1 MIFIYIIIGTVIIG
15 IAYAIYNE
23 VQNSKHKNKSKD
35 IFDNLEDFKADEVY
49 LSETSG
55 ISIGYD
61 AKRLKICLLNS
72 DHKTIIYNYKD
83 ILQSE
88 LDIDGETISKQS
100 TTGTVGRA
108 VLGEILAGGA
118 GAIIG
123 GVTGSKKQKE
133 KIKSIDLKLS
143 VNDSKN
149 PFYKINFLNLETK
162 KGSLF
167 YNFAFEPAERWQG
180 IIATLIHQANN
191 FEKTIA
197 NQDSTTTYDE
207 LIKLKSLLD
216 SGVLTIDEFNAQKE
230 KVLKKSY

>member
-1 MIFIYIIIGTVIIG
+1 MTFIYIIIGAVIIG
-15 IAYAIYNE
+15 IAYGIYNGT
-23 VQNSKHKNKSKD
+23 QNSKHKNISKD

-55 ISIGYD
+55 MSIGYD
-61 AKRLKICLLNS
+61 AERSKICLLNT

-108 VLGEILAGGA
+108 VLGGILAGGA

-133 KIKSIDLKLS
+133 KVNSIDLKLS

-149 PFYKINFLNLETK
+149 PFYKINFLDLETK
-162 KGSLF
+162 KGSFF
-167 YNFAFEPAERWQG
+167 YNLAFEPAERWQG
-180 IIATLIHQANN
+180 IIATLIQQANN
-191 FEKTIA
+191 SEKVS
-197 NQDSTTTYDE
+197 NSQDSTSASDE

-216 SGVLTIDEFNAQKE
+216 SGVLTVDEFNTQKE
-230 KVLKKSY
+230 KVLKKSH